1 MLFSFPITGHVKN
14 KMSVLFLYP
23 HKLYKKLLAL
33 SLYVG
38 IKTNNIDILFFTWP
52 VMGKQKN
59 TVQFNVPGLFGCSGV
74 FRSVPVFQCSSVP
87 EFLGFSTER
96 ILDAWLLLS
105 SVKNSYRCATPCR
118 VNQPTECWTWAQ
130 KSCFSVQGII
140 CWRLQSFGEGSIHV
154 TGDFFSLW
162 GNGRGGFLKG
172 RSL

>member
-52 VMGKQKN
+52 VMGKTKKHRPIQ
-59 TVQFNVPGLFGCSGV
+59 CSGAFRLFRGVLV

-87 EFLGFSTER
+87 VFQCSSVPVFQCPSVPGFSTCR
-96 ILDAWLLLS
+96 LDPEPRS
-105 SVKNSYRCATPCR
+105 QR
-118 VNQPTECWTWAQ
+118 VIQNFALP
-130 KSCFSVQGII
+130 
-140 CWRLQSFGEGSIHV
+140 R
-154 TGDFFSLW
+154 
-162 GNGRGGFLKG
+162 
-172 RSL
+172 